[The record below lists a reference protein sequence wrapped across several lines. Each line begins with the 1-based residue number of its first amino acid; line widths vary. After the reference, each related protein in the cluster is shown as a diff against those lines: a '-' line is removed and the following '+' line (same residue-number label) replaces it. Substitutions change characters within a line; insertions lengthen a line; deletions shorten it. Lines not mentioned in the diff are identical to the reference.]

1 MVESRSH
8 RVASTSELLAEVYRV
23 QWLVISTAKV
33 TVVELD
39 IKFIGTTTIHLI
51 LEHIR
56 APCGCAYYPEINES
70 PPEEYIHSHMYS
82 FLLWLITVSI
92 K

>member
-1 MVESRSH
+1 MLRQLQKFVER
-8 RVASTSELLAEVYRV
+8 LLAEVYRV

-51 LEHIR
+51 SEHIR
-56 APCGCAYYPEINES
+56 IN
-70 PPEEYIHSHMYS
+70 HS
-82 FLLWLITVSI
+82 LTLINLTQRNDI
-92 K
+92 